1 MLEGQDGW
9 VPSLFPSIHKKGS
22 MRITVKLNA
31 SLRQYGRG
39 VSNNGLLLLEI
50 EENANPREVV
60 QKLGIPLEKVK
71 MILLNGKGADLN
83 AHLSEGDRVALFP
96 PEMAFN
102 MYVALS
108 FRRDLGKKNL
118 DQEGN

>member
-1 MLEGQDGW
+1 MVCS
-9 VPSLFPSIHKKGS
+9 VPLSSYHKREL

-39 VSNNGLLLLEI
+39 VSNNGLLPLEI
-50 EENANPREVV
+50 EENATPREVA
-60 QKLGIPLEKVK
+60 QKLGIPLEKVR

-83 AHLSEGDRVALFP
+83 AHLSEGDRIALFP

-108 FRRDLGKKNL
+108 FRRDFIK
-118 DQEGN
+118 

>member
-1 MLEGQDGW
+1 MMH
-9 VPSLFPSIHKKGS
+9 V
-22 MRITVKLNA
+22 TVKLNA
-31 SLRQYGRG
+31 SLRQYGKS
-39 VSNNGLLLLEI
+39 VSNDGTFLLEI
-50 EENANPREVV
+50 EENSTAREIV
-60 QKLGIPLEKVK
+60 QKLAIPLEKVK
-71 MILLNGKGADLN
+71 MILLNGRGVGFDKILN
-83 AHLSEGDRVALFP
+83 DGDRIALFP

>member
-1 MLEGQDGW
+1 MKEELMQ
-9 VPSLFPSIHKKGS
+9 
-22 MRITVKLNA
+22 ITVKLNA
-31 SLRQYGRG
+31 SLRQYVKL
-39 VSNNGLLLLEI
+39 VSSDGTLLLEM
-50 EENANPREVV
+50 EENATAREIV
-60 QKLGIPLEKVK
+60 QKLTIPLEKVK
-71 MILLNGKGADLN
+71 MILLNGKGVGLDSILN
-83 AHLSEGDRVALFP
+83 DGDRIALFP

>member
-1 MLEGQDGW
+1 MH
-9 VPSLFPSIHKKGS
+9 V
-22 MRITVKLNA
+22 TVKLNA
-31 SLRQYGRG
+31 SLRQYGKS
-39 VSNNGLLLLEI
+39 VSNDGTFLLEI
-50 EENANPREVV
+50 EENSTAREIV
-60 QKLGIPLEKVK
+60 QKLAIPLEKVK
-71 MILLNGKGADLN
+71 MILLNGKGVGLDSILN
-83 AHLSEGDRVALFP
+83 DGDRIALFP

>member
-1 MLEGQDGW
+1 MEEEMMQ
-9 VPSLFPSIHKKGS
+9 
-22 MRITVKLNA
+22 ITVKLNA
-31 SLRQYGRG
+31 SLRQYVKF
-39 VSNNGLLLLEI
+39 VSNDGTLLLEM
-50 EENANPREVV
+50 EENATAREIV
-60 QKLGIPLEKVK
+60 QKLAIPLEKVK
-71 MILLNGKGADLN
+71 MILLNGKGVGLDTILN
-83 AHLSEGDRVALFP
+83 EGDRIALFP

>member
-1 MLEGQDGW
+1 MKEELMQ
-9 VPSLFPSIHKKGS
+9 
-22 MRITVKLNA
+22 ITVKLNA
-31 SLRQYGRG
+31 SLRQYVKL
-39 VSNNGLLLLEI
+39 VSNDGTLLLEM
-50 EENANPREVV
+50 EENATAREIV
-60 QKLGIPLEKVK
+60 QKLAIPLEKVK
-71 MILLNGKGADLN
+71 MILLNGKGVGLDSILN
-83 AHLSEGDRVALFP
+83 DGDRIALFP